1 MTLRDDRLRQA
12 QPCNNSPIPR
22 SPPAPT
28 MPNHNT
34 PAPSLNLKIPSL
46 HDSLPLSARLYLP
59 PAYTRPH
66 RPPTTWARRLAIVA
80 HPYAPLGGSYD
91 DRVVLRL
98 VALLLSLDWV
108 VATFNFRGAPGAV
121 GTTSWTGRAE
131 VADYTSVAA
140 WALAYVQNLPGGDAA
155 VTLLLAGYSYGSL
168 VASRLPGTEGGI
180 VPLLGREG
188 SESEFAVALR
198 EARESAKRWWDS
210 HGATRTS
217 YSGERTEVVDGVQVT
232 EAPSLSKQSMRVVSR
247 YLLISPLLPPV
258 SSFLLG
264 FGSGS
269 WVGWAKGMV
278 GMGHHGRHHH
288 DRHGGQGAVDG
299 AGDGGSGGFGI
310 EESGVPVLVVYGDG
324 DTFTGVKKYR
334 RWRERMMGA
343 STSWSGVE
351 VEGAGHFWH
360 EEGVMEELEGAVRM
374 WVGEGLAD

>member
-1 MTLRDDRLRQA
+1 
-12 QPCNNSPIPR
+12 
-22 SPPAPT
+22 
-28 MPNHNT
+28 MPHISA

-59 PAYTRPH
+59 PTYTRPR

-108 VATFNFRGAPGAV
+108 VATFNFRGAPGAA

-131 VADYTSVAA
+131 IADYTSVTA
-140 WALAYVQNLPGGDAA
+140 WALAYVQSLPGGDAA
-155 VTLLLAGYSYGSL
+155 VMLLLAGYSYGSL
-168 VASRLPGTEGGI
+168 VTSRLPDTESGI
-180 VPLLGREG
+180 VPLLGCEG

-198 EARESAKRWWDS
+198 EARESASRWWDS

-217 YSGERTEVVDGVQVT
+217 YSGERTEVVVDSQVT
-232 EAPSLSKQSMRVVSR
+232 EAPSLGGERARVVSR
-247 YLLISPLLPPV
+247 YLLVSPLLPPV

-264 FGSGS
+264 LGSGS
-269 WVGWAKGMV
+269 WVGWAKGLV
-278 GMGHHGRHHH
+278 GMGHHGGRHHH
-288 DRHGGQGAVDG
+288 SRRGGRGIMDG
-299 AGDGGSGGFGI
+299 AGDGSSGGFGI

-334 RWRERMMGA
+334 RWRERMMGV

-360 EEGVMEELEGAVRM
+360 EEGVMEELEGAVRA
-374 WVGEGLAD
+374 WVCQRSTD